1 MCIHSN
7 TLFPKRA
14 KEDII
19 CYKVLD
25 ANMVSPCENFQY
37 DFKLYKANGIT
48 SLIIDIIRNLF
59 RKIKSIPLCSIYHY
73 KGCSI
78 YSRGLLHSYRK
89 YEDADT
95 IISYWKSNN
104 KRGFFVYKAAIP
116 KGTYY
121 YEGYRDIASRK
132 LQIVEKLT

>member
-1 MCIHSN
+1 MCLESKTI
-7 TLFPKRA
+7 FPKRA

-25 ANMVSPCENFQY
+25 ANMVSPYKNFQY

-59 RKIKSIPLCSIYHY
+59 KKIKSIPLCSTYHY
-73 KGCSI
+73 ECYNT

-89 YEDADT
+89 YEFANT
-95 IISYWKSNN
+95 IISYLESNN
-104 KRGFFVYKAAIP
+104 KRDFFVYKATIP

-121 YEGYRDIASRK
+121 YEGYFDIASRK
-132 LQIVEKLT
+132 LQIVERLN

>member
-1 MCIHSN
+1 MCLESKTI
-7 TLFPKRA
+7 FPKRA

-19 CYKVLD
+19 CYKILD
-25 ANMVSPCENFQY
+25 ANMVSPYKNFQY

-59 RKIKSIPLCSIYHY
+59 RKIKSILLRSTYHY
-73 KGCSI
+73 ECYST
-78 YSRGLLHSYRK
+78 YSRGLLHSCRK
-89 YEDADT
+89 YKFADT
-95 IISYWKSNN
+95 IISHLKSNN
-104 KRGFFVYKAAIP
+104 KRDFFVYKAAIP

-121 YEGYRDIASRK
+121 YEGYFSIASRK

>member
-1 MCIHSN
+1 MCIYSK

-19 CYKVLD
+19 CFKVLD
-25 ANMVSPCENFQY
+25 ANMISPWKDFQY

-59 RKIKSIPLCSIYHY
+59 RKIKSISLCYTY
-73 KGCSI
+73 YYNYYSI
-78 YSRGLLHSYRK
+78 YSRGLLHSYQT
-89 YEDADT
+89 YGNADT
-95 IISYWKSNN
+95 IISYWKYNN
-104 KRGFFVYKAAIP
+104 KGDFFIYKAVIP
-116 KGTYY
+116 KLTYY
-121 YEGYRDIASRK
+121 YEGYFDIASRK